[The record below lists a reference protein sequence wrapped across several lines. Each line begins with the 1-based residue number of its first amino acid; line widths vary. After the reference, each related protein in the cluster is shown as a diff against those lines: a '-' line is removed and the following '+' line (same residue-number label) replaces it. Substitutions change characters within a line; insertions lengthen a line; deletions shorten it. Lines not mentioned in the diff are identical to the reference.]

1 MMAEGAPKTTCKPV
15 PRPSPESVPFWEG
28 AKAKKLMLPRCNVC
42 GQFWF
47 PPSQRCRHCL
57 SPDFAWV
64 ESGGCG
70 RIYSFVVYHRVYH
83 PAFEAD
89 VPYVVAIVELDEGPR
104 LLSNIV
110 GTAPDD
116 VRCDARVRV
125 VFEDAC
131 DGVTIPKFAIL
142 A

>member
-1 MMAEGAPKTTCKPV
+1 MDEGKQLRKPI
-15 PRPSPESVPFWEG
+15 PRPSPESRGFWEG
-28 AKAKKLMLPRCNVC
+28 AKAKRLMLPRCNAC
-42 GQFWF
+42 GRFWF

-57 SPDFAWV
+57 SADFEWQQSA
-64 ESGGCG
+64 GAG

-83 PAFEAD
+83 PAFEND

-110 GTAPDD
+110 GTPPDQ

-125 VFEDAC
+125 VFEDAEP
-131 DGVTIPKFAIL
+131 GVTIPKFEIAP
-142 A
+142 